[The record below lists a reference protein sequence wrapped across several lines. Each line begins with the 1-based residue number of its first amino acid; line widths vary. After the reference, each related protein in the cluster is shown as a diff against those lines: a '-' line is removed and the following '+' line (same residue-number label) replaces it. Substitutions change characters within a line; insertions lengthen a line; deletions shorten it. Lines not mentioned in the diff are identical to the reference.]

1 MARGDGFE
9 MNEQAFGNVPLAAPV
24 ANDATRRAFFPLL
37 GELDHESTRDALL
50 FRFVHFSGSF

>member
-1 MARGDGFE
+1 